1 MSQYC
6 MIFCTCT
13 NQDEARKIAMHLL
26 QTKLAACINILPEVE
41 SLYLWKGELET
52 SVESKLL
59 IKTQQEKVNDVI
71 STIKLHHSYDVPEIQ
86 AVPVIA
92 GNPDYFNWIDKVIS

>member
-1 MSQYC
+1 MQYC
-6 MIFCTCT
+6 IIFCTCT
-13 NQDEARKIAMHLL
+13 NKDEARTIAMHLL

-41 SLYLWKGELET
+41 SLYLWQDKLET

-86 AVPVIA
+86 AVPVFA
-92 GNPDYFNWIDKVIS
+92 GNSDYFNWIDKVIS